1 MKPLQTSLP
10 SLISAVQVADSGS
23 FSAAALV
30 LELTPAAVS
39 KNIAALEAQLRVR
52 LFNRTT
58 RRLSLTEEGKLF
70 IDKTREGLSTL
81 QTATDLAAQGLKA
94 QGLVRVNCSVGF
106 GRRYVLPLLPDFYAQ
121 QPDVQIELCL
131 NDATTDLVREGF
143 DIGIRG
149 GSQPPEG
156 MVARKICDL
165 RPVLVA
171 SPSYLRARGTPKHF
185 SDLAQHDLLRVK
197 FLSGR
202 ISPWLFKDKG
212 KVIAFD
218 APAKLL
224 ISDPEVMLDAA
235 LLHMGIARMG
245 QHHAFDALQRGDLVE
260 VLPQHQAQSDAQMSI
275 YYPHRAGLAPR
286 VKVLV
291 DFLLDGLP
299 KRLAQQRLPPPVAA
313 KKARQLRAVSSQK

>member
-1 MKPLQTSLP
+1 MKPLQMSL
-10 SLISAVQVADSGS
+10 SALISAVQVADSGS
-23 FSAAALV
+23 FSGAAKA

-39 KNIAALEAQLRVR
+39 KNVAALEALLGVR

-58 RRLSLTEEGKLF
+58 RRLSLTEEGALF
-70 IDKTREGLSTL
+70 IAKARDG
-81 QTATDLAAQGLKA
+81 LAALEDATLLATQGLTA

-106 GRRYVLPLLPDFYAQ
+106 GRRYVLPLLPDFYARY
-121 QPDVQIELCL
+121 PNVQIELCL
-131 NDATTDLVREGF
+131 NDATMDLVGEGF

-149 GSQPPEG
+149 GVQPPEG

-171 SPSYLRARGTPKHF
+171 SPRYLRARGTPKHY

-202 ISPWLFKDKG
+202 VSPWLFKDRG

-218 APAKLL
+218 GPAKLL
-224 ISDPEVMLDAA
+224 ISDPEVILDAA
-235 LLHMGIARMG
+235 LLHLGIARMG
-245 QHHAFDALQRGDLVE
+245 HHHAVDALQRGDLVE
-260 VLPQHQAQSDAQMSI
+260 VLPQYQAPSDAQMSI

-286 VKVLV
+286 VKAMV
-291 DFLLDGLP
+291 DFLLASLP
-299 KRLAQQRLPPPVAA
+299 MRLAQQRLLPTAA
-313 KKARQLRAVSSQK
+313 TKKTHQRRTASAQK